1 MHCFLTSLGS
11 KVCIRTPES
20 AAYDFY
26 LYNFNNQELQC
37 YPFFYQF
44 KTDLETLVRSAT
56 NKATN
61 TELTQNSEFTQVLS
75 TMLKQ
80 LHQTLDVDLRWVVL

>member
-1 MHCFLTSLGS
+1 MLLLFSP
-11 KVCIRTPES
+11 V
-20 AAYDFY
+20 Y
-26 LYNFNNQELQC
+26 
-37 YPFFYQF
+37 
-44 KTDLETLVRSAT
+44 TDLETLVRFAA

-80 LHQTLDVDLRWVVL
+80 SHQTLNVDLKWVVLQSVFKNYSTD

>member
-1 MHCFLTSLGS
+1 M
-11 KVCIRTPES
+11 
-20 AAYDFY
+20 
-26 LYNFNNQELQC
+26 YNFNNQELQC
-37 YPFFYQF
+37 YPCFYQF
-44 KTDLETLVRSAT
+44 KTDLETLVRSAA

-61 TELTQNSEFTQVLS
+61 TELTQYSEFTQVSS